1 MLSIATHKKN
11 LTSTLGKLFN
21 NRLFILSLFIVL
33 PAITTYRQYHTG
45 TSHNNYMIFIYTF
58 LHAEEHLNLFSRY
71 SSEYGDM
78 NHYGPLFSLL
88 IAPFAMLPEFIGMFF
103 WELVNC
109 LFLYYA
115 IQTLPLK
122 NTKVNAVY
130 WIVANELLT
139 SLFACQINPSITA
152 IIILSYTLTD
162 RKQNFWA
169 AFLIMLGT
177 FIKLY
182 GIVGLA
188 FFFFIKEKPKFI
200 AYCIFWAV
208 VFFVTPMLFFGAEY
222 IISQYKEWY
231 LSLSAKQIENAT
243 LVSWQDISLMGIVR
257 RVTANP
263 ELSNIP
269 FLIAGIILFSLPYL
283 RFKQYLSQ
291 SFRLMYLASALV
303 FTVIFSNSS
312 ESPTYI
318 IAFAGVAIW
327 FVLQEKPKSPL
338 VLALFVFAI
347 LLTTLAPTDLYPRYI
362 RENYIMQYSLKALP
376 CVLVW
381 FNISYQLLFKDFNLT
396 PIAEL
401 KPSVPELKP
410 SLSEA

>member
-1 MLSIATHKKN
+1 MLSLASNKRS
-11 LTSTLGKLFN
+11 LTNILGKLFN
-21 NRLFILSLFIVL
+21 NRLFILSVFIIL

-45 TSHNNYMIFIYTF
+45 TSHNNYLIFIYTF
-58 LHAEEHLNLFSRY
+58 FHAEEHLNLFSRY
-71 SSEYGDM
+71 PQYGDM
-78 NHYGPLFSLL
+78 NHYGPFFSML

-103 WELVNC
+103 WELANT

-122 NTKVNAVY
+122 NLKINAVY
-130 WIVANELLT
+130 WIVAHELLT
-139 SLFACQINPSITA
+139 ALFACQINPSITA
-152 IIILSYTLTD
+152 IIILSYTLID

-188 FFFFIKEKPKFI
+188 FFFFVKEKPKFI
-200 AYCIFWAV
+200 AYCIFWSII
-208 VFFVTPMLFFGAEY
+208 FFLTPMIFFGHEY

-231 LSLSAKQIENAT
+231 ISLSAKQIENAT
-243 LVSWQDISLMGIVR
+243 LDSWQDISLMGIVR

-263 ELSNIP
+263 NLSNLP
-269 FLIAGIILFSLPYL
+269 FLIPGIILFCLPYL
-283 RFKQYLSQ
+283 RIKQYQSQ
-291 SFRLMYLASALV
+291 SFRLMYLASTLI

-327 FVLQEKPKSPL
+327 FVLQEKPISQTAI
-338 VLALFVFAI
+338 ALFIFAI
-347 LLTTLAPTDLYPRYI
+347 LLTTLAPSDLYPKYI
-362 RENYIMQYSLKALP
+362 RVNYIMHYSLKALP
-376 CVLVW
+376 CVLIW
-381 FNISYQLLFKDFNLT
+381 IYISYQLLFKDFS
-396 PIAEL
+396 L
-401 KPSVPELKP
+401 KTSPSQV
-410 SLSEA
+410 